1 MTDILQQAFE
11 KASQLPADQQDA
23 VGAWLLAEL
32 ASERRWDELFSRSP
46 QLLEKLAA
54 EAITE
59 DDAGLTLPLDP
70 QSR

>member
-1 MTDILQQAFE
+1 MTDILQQAFQ
-11 KASQLPADQQDA
+11 KASQLPADEQDA

-32 ASERRWDELFSRSP
+32 ASEQRWDELFRRSP

-54 EAITE
+54 EAIAE

-70 QSR
+70 ESR